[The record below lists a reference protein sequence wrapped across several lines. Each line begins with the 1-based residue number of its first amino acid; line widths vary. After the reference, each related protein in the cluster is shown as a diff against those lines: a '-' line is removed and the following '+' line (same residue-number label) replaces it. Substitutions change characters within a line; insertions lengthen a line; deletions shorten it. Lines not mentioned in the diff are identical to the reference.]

1 MNILC
6 ETTLSKLIYNP
17 YACMSGSKTK
27 YKISQF
33 KIISL
38 IGLSKH
44 EQDLLPVLFFKRESR
59 HDITTST
66 KNIDNTEKY
75 MKHCLLSECVGGRG
89 GSAKPNQLNE

>member
-1 MNILC
+1 M
-6 ETTLSKLIYNP
+6 
-17 YACMSGSKTK
+17 
-27 YKISQF
+27 
-33 KIISL
+33 IISL

-44 EQDLLPVLFFKRESR
+44 EQDLFFKRESR

-89 GSAKPNQLNE
+89 GGQPSQTN